1 MNDTHRS
8 VSIESVRAVAD
19 ACDAMSA
26 TDSALARNVVSRLAD
41 TWTIWTLHVLA
52 EGSPLRFS
60 RTP

>member
-1 MNDTHRS
+1 
-8 VSIESVRAVAD
+8 
-19 ACDAMSA
+19 
-26 TDSALARNVVSRLAD
+26 VVSRLAD